1 MKPPEE
7 VKRELVRQWLAR
19 ADEDLETA
27 KFLFVPVR
35 SFFPAICF
43 HCQQA
48 AEKYCKAFLTWQQI
62 EFPKTHDLGLLLG
75 LIASTDSSLATSLAE
90 VAVLNPYGVDIRYPG
105 DAPEIVREDAEEAV
119 RLADRVKEAISS
131 ALKGKS

>member
-1 MKPPEE
+1 MRPPEE
-7 VKRELVRQWLAR
+7 VKRDLVRQWLAR
-19 ADEDLETA
+19 ADEDLEAA
-27 KFLFVPVR
+27 KFLFAPGS

-48 AEKYCKAFLTWQQI
+48 AEKYFKAFLTWQQI

-75 LIASTDSSLATSLAE
+75 LIASTNSSLASSLAE

-105 DAPEIVREDAEEAV
+105 DNLEITRKDAAEAMH
-119 RLADRVKEAISS
+119 LADKVKEIILSELN
-131 ALKGKS
+131 AL

>member
-27 KFLFVPVR
+27 KFLFVPGR

-48 AEKYCKAFLTWQQI
+48 AEKYFKAFLTWQQI

-75 LIASTDSSLATSLAE
+75 LIASTDPSLAE
-90 VAVLNPYGVDIRYPG
+90 VAALNPYGVDIRYPG
-105 DAPEIVREDAEEAV
+105 DAPEITREDAEESM
-119 RLADRVKEAISS
+119 RLADRVNEAIFS
-131 ALKGKS
+131 ALKGKT

>member
-7 VKRELVRQWLAR
+7 VKRELVRQWLAK

-27 KFLFVPVR
+27 KFLFASER

-48 AEKYCKAFLTWQQI
+48 AEKYFKALLTWQQI
-62 EFPKTHDLGLLLG
+62 EFPKTHDLGLLLS
-75 LIASTDSSLATSLAE
+75 LIASTDSYLASSLAE
-90 VAVLNPYGVDIRYPG
+90 VATLNPYGVDIRYPG
-105 DAPEIVREDAEEAV
+105 DVPEITGEDAEEAM
-119 RLADRVKEAISS
+119 RLADRVKEAVLS
-131 ALKGKS
+131 ALKGKT

>member
-7 VKRELVRQWLAR
+7 VKRELVRQWLAK

-27 KFLFVPVR
+27 KFLFASER

-48 AEKYCKAFLTWQQI
+48 AEKYFKAFLTWQQI
-62 EFPKTHDLGLLLG
+62 EFPKTHDLGLLLS
-75 LIASTDSSLATSLAE
+75 LIASTDSYLASSLAE
-90 VAVLNPYGVDIRYPG
+90 VATLNPYGVDIRYPG
-105 DAPEIVREDAEEAV
+105 DAPEITQDDTEEAM
-119 RLADRVKEAISS
+119 RLADKVKEAILS
-131 ALKGKS
+131 ALAM